1 MRIGIEAQRIFRT
14 NKHGMDYVVLEEI
27 KELQKSDV
35 RNEYFVFV
43 APGEDR
49 CLKDSKNVHIIEIGN
64 NFYPL
69 WEQFS
74 LPRAVN
80 QLNLDMLH
88 CTSNTAPIRCKV
100 PLILTLHDII
110 FLEPRDKSNKSFYQD
125 MGWRYR
131 RFVVPRILKKCKRI
145 ITVSDFEF
153 NNIITKLQIP
163 EEKMVM
169 IYNGY
174 NKWFRPVEDT
184 ELIYQQYI
192 EEPGYFFFLGN
203 TDPKKNTERTL
214 TAYSKYLEMSDVKR
228 KLLMADLDR
237 GYLDEI
243 IDRNDIGNIRD
254 HIVMPGYIK
263 NADLP
268 YIYNNAFAFL
278 YTSLRESFGIPLLE
292 AMACGTPVIT
302 SNTSSMPEIGG
313 PDVIMVNPQN
323 ANEITEKMLLLEKDK
338 ALYQKQKDIGII
350 RAQQFSWEYT
360 AEQLLMVYEEVYRQR
375 SQPNKSKESSF
386 EGFSSFSSIICS
398 SLNSIINWRASGL
411 FCVFNR

>member
-1 MRIGIEAQRIFRT
+1 MRIGIEAQRIFRN

-27 KELQKSDV
+27 KELQKSDN
-35 RNEYFVFV
+35 RNDYFVFV
-43 APGEDR
+43 APGEDH
-49 CLKDSKNVHIIEIGN
+49 CLHDSKNVHIIEIGS

-88 CTSNTAPIRCKV
+88 CTSNTAPILCKI
-100 PLILTLHDII
+100 PMILTLHDII
-110 FLEPRDKSNKSFYQD
+110 FLEPRDKSNKSLYQN
-125 MGWRYR
+125 MGWLYR

-145 ITVSDFEF
+145 ITVSEFEY
-153 NNIITKLQIP
+153 NNIISKLHIP

-174 NKWFRPVEDT
+174 NEWFKPVEDI

-214 TAYSKYLEMSDVKR
+214 IAYSHYLEKSNVKR

-237 GYLDEI
+237 SFLDDI
-243 IDRNDIGNIRD
+243 IEKNHIENIKD
-254 HIVMPGYIK
+254 YMVIPGYIK

-268 YIYNNAFAFL
+268 YVYNNAFAFL

-313 PDVIMVNPQN
+313 SEALMVNPQN
-323 ANEITEKMLLLEKDK
+323 ADEITEKMLLLEEDNII
-338 ALYQKQKDIGII
+338 YQKQKEIGIR
-350 RAQQFSWEYT
+350 RAQQFSWKYT
-360 AEQLLMVYEEVYRQR
+360 AEQLLTVYEDVYKLR
-375 SQPNKSKESSF
+375 E
-386 EGFSSFSSIICS
+386 
-398 SLNSIINWRASGL
+398 
-411 FCVFNR
+411 

>member
-1 MRIGIEAQRIFRT
+1 MRIGIEAQRIFRK

-27 KELQKSDV
+27 KELQKSDT

-49 CLKDSKNVHIIEIGN
+49 CLQDSKNVHIIEIGS

-88 CTSNTAPIRCKV
+88 CTSNTAPIRCKI

-110 FLEPRDKSNKSFYQD
+110 FLEPRDKSNKSLYQN

-145 ITVSDFEF
+145 ITVSEFEF
-153 NNIITKLQIP
+153 NNIISKLHIP

-174 NKWFRPVEDT
+174 NEWFKPVEDT

-214 TAYSKYLEMSDVKR
+214 IAYSHYLEKSDVKR
-228 KLLMADLDR
+228 KLLMADLDHSFM
-237 GYLDEI
+237 
-243 IDRNDIGNIRD
+243 NDIIERNHIENIKD
-254 HIVMPGYIK
+254 YMVIPGYIK

-268 YIYNNAFAFL
+268 FIYNNAFAFL

-313 PDVIMVNPQN
+313 PEVLMVNPQH
-323 ANEITEKMLLLEKDK
+323 AEEITEKMLLLEKDETI
-338 ALYQKQKDIGII
+338 YQKQKEIGIR
-350 RAQQFSWEYT
+350 RAQHFSWKYT
-360 AEQLLMVYEEVYRQR
+360 AEQLLMVYEDVYRQR
-375 SQPNKSKESSF
+375 
-386 EGFSSFSSIICS
+386 G
-398 SLNSIINWRASGL
+398 
-411 FCVFNR
+411 

>member
-27 KELQKSDV
+27 KELQKSDT

-49 CLKDSKNVHIIEIGN
+49 CLKDSKNVHIIEIGS

-145 ITVSDFEF
+145 ITVSDFEY

-214 TAYSKYLEMSDVKR
+214 IAYSKYLEMSDVKR

-313 PDVIMVNPQN
+313 SEVIMVNPLN
-323 ANEITEKMLLLEKDK
+323 VNEITEKMLLLEKDK

-360 AEQLLMVYEEVYRQR
+360 AEQLLTVYEDVYRQR
-375 SQPNKSKESSF
+375 S
-386 EGFSSFSSIICS
+386 
-398 SLNSIINWRASGL
+398 
-411 FCVFNR
+411 

>member
-1 MRIGIEAQRIFRT
+1 MRIGIEAQRIFRE

-174 NKWFRPVEDT
+174 NEWFKPVEDT

-214 TAYSKYLEMSDVKR
+214 IAYSHYLEKSDVKR
-228 KLLMADLDR
+228 KLLMADLDHSFM
-237 GYLDEI
+237 
-243 IDRNDIGNIRD
+243 NDIIERNHIENIKD
-254 HIVMPGYIK
+254 YMVIPGYIK

-268 YIYNNAFAFL
+268 FIYNNAFAFL

-313 PDVIMVNPQN
+313 PEVLMVNPQH
-323 ANEITEKMLLLEKDK
+323 AEEITEKMLLLEKDETI
-338 ALYQKQKDIGII
+338 YQKQKEIGIR
-350 RAQQFSWEYT
+350 RAQQFSWKYT
-360 AEQLLMVYEEVYRQR
+360 AEQLLMVYEDVYRQR
-375 SQPNKSKESSF
+375 
-386 EGFSSFSSIICS
+386 G
-398 SLNSIINWRASGL
+398 
-411 FCVFNR
+411 

>member
-1 MRIGIEAQRIFRT
+1 MRIGIEAQRIFRN

-27 KELQKSDV
+27 KELQKSDN

-43 APGEDR
+43 APGEDH
-49 CLKDSKNVHIIEIGN
+49 CLHDSKNVHIIEIGS

-88 CTSNTAPIRCKV
+88 CTSNTAPILCKI
-100 PLILTLHDII
+100 PMILTLHDII
-110 FLEPRDKSNKSFYQD
+110 FLEPRDKSNKSLYQN
-125 MGWRYR
+125 MGWLYR

-145 ITVSDFEF
+145 ITVSEFEY
-153 NNIITKLQIP
+153 NNIISKLHIP

-174 NKWFRPVEDT
+174 NEWFKPVEDI

-214 TAYSKYLEMSDVKR
+214 IAYSHYLEKSNVKR

-237 GYLDEI
+237 SFLDDI
-243 IDRNDIGNIRD
+243 IERNHIENIKD
-254 HIVMPGYIK
+254 YMVIPGYIK

-268 YIYNNAFAFL
+268 YVYNNAFAFL

-313 PDVIMVNPQN
+313 SEALMVNPQN
-323 ANEITEKMLLLEKDK
+323 ADEITEKMLLLEEDNTI
-338 ALYQKQKDIGII
+338 YQKQKEIGIR
-350 RAQQFSWEYT
+350 RAQQFSWKYT
-360 AEQLLMVYEEVYRQR
+360 AEQLLTVYEDVYKLR
-375 SQPNKSKESSF
+375 E
-386 EGFSSFSSIICS
+386 
-398 SLNSIINWRASGL
+398 
-411 FCVFNR
+411 

>member
-1 MRIGIEAQRIFRT
+1 MRIGIEAQRIFRK

-27 KELQKSDV
+27 KELQKSDT

-49 CLKDSKNVHIIEIGN
+49 CLQDSKNVHIIEIGN

-74 LPRAVN
+74 LPRAVS

-88 CTSNTAPIRCKV
+88 CTSNTAPIRCKI

-174 NKWFRPVEDT
+174 NQWFKPVEDT

-192 EEPGYFFFLGN
+192 DEPGYFFFLGN

-214 TAYSKYLEMSDVKR
+214 IAYSKYLEQSDVKR

-237 GYLDEI
+237 GYLEEI
-243 IDRNDIGNIRD
+243 INRNDIGNIRD
-254 HIVMPGYIK
+254 HIVIPGYIK

-313 PDVIMVNPQN
+313 PEVIMVNPQN
-323 ANEITEKMLLLEKDK
+323 VQEITEKMLLLEKDE
-338 ALYQKQKDIGII
+338 ALYQKQKEIGII
-350 RAQQFSWEYT
+350 RAQQFSWKYT
-360 AEQLLMVYEEVYRQR
+360 AEQLLTVYEDVYRQR
-375 SQPNKSKESSF
+375 D
-386 EGFSSFSSIICS
+386 
-398 SLNSIINWRASGL
+398 
-411 FCVFNR
+411 

>member
-214 TAYSKYLEMSDVKR
+214 IAYSKYLEMSDVKR
-228 KLLMADLDR
+228 KLLMADLDK

-243 IDRNDIGNIRD
+243 IDRNDIGNIRG

-360 AEQLLMVYEEVYRQR
+360 AEQLLMVYEDVYRQR
-375 SQPNKSKESSF
+375 S
-386 EGFSSFSSIICS
+386 
-398 SLNSIINWRASGL
+398 
-411 FCVFNR
+411 

>member
-1 MRIGIEAQRIFRT
+1 MRIGIEAQRIFRK

-27 KELQKSDV
+27 KELQKSDT

-43 APGEDR
+43 APGEDH
-49 CLKDSKNVHIIEIGN
+49 CLHDSQNVHIIEIGSS
-64 NFYPL
+64 FYPL

-88 CTSNTAPIRCKV
+88 CTSNTAPILCKV

-110 FLEPRDKSNKSFYQD
+110 FLEPRDKSNKSLYQN
-125 MGWRYR
+125 MGWQYR
-131 RFVVPRILKKCKRI
+131 RFVVPKILKKCKRI
-145 ITVSDFEF
+145 ITVSEFEL
-153 NNIITKLQIP
+153 NNIITKLDIP
-163 EEKMVM
+163 EEKMEM

-174 NKWFRPVEDT
+174 NEWFRPVEDT
-184 ELIYQQYI
+184 ELVYQQYI

-214 TAYSKYLEMSDVKR
+214 IAYSKYLEKSDVKR

-237 GYLDEI
+237 GYLKEI
-243 IDRNDIGNIRD
+243 IDRNNIGNIRD
-254 HIVMPGYIK
+254 QIVMPGYIN

-313 PDVIMVNPQN
+313 SEVIMVNPQN
-323 ANEITEKMLLLEKDK
+323 AHEITEKMLLLEKDK
-338 ALYQKQKDIGII
+338 TLYQKQKEIGIR
-350 RAQQFSWEYT
+350 RAQQFSWKYT
-360 AEQLLMVYEEVYRQR
+360 AEQLLTVYEEVYKQR
-375 SQPNKSKESSF
+375 
-386 EGFSSFSSIICS
+386 G
-398 SLNSIINWRASGL
+398 
-411 FCVFNR
+411 

>member
-1 MRIGIEAQRIFRT
+1 MRIGIEAQRIFRK

-27 KELQKSDV
+27 KELQKSDN

-49 CLKDSKNVHIIEIGN
+49 CLHDSNNVHIIEIGSS
-64 NFYPL
+64 FYPL

-74 LPRAVN
+74 LPRAVD

-110 FLEPRDKSNKSFYQD
+110 FLEPRDKSNKSLYQN

-131 RFVVPRILKKCKRI
+131 RFVVPKILKKCKRI
-145 ITVSDFEF
+145 ITVSEFEL
-153 NNIITKLQIP
+153 NNIITKLDIP

-169 IYNGY
+169 IYNGF
-174 NKWFRPVEDT
+174 NEWFRPVEDT
-184 ELIYQQYI
+184 ELVYQQYI

-214 TAYSKYLEMSDVKR
+214 IAYSKYLEMSDVKR
-228 KLLMADLDR
+228 KLLMADLDKSFFDDIVER
-237 GYLDEI
+237 NHIENIKGQI
-243 IDRNDIGNIRD
+243 II
-254 HIVMPGYIK
+254 PGYIN

-313 PDVIMVNPQN
+313 PEVLMVNPQN
-323 ANEITEKMLLLEKDK
+323 ANEITEKMLLLEKDH
-338 ALYQKQKDIGII
+338 ALYQKQKEIGIK
-350 RAQQFSWEYT
+350 RAQQFSWKYT
-360 AEQLLMVYEEVYRQR
+360 AEQLLMVYEDVYH
-375 SQPNKSKESSF
+375 
-386 EGFSSFSSIICS
+386 
-398 SLNSIINWRASGL
+398 
-411 FCVFNR
+411 NRHRD

>member
-1 MRIGIEAQRIFRT
+1 MRIGIEAQRIFRK

-27 KELQKSDV
+27 KELQKSDT

-49 CLKDSKNVHIIEIGN
+49 CLHDSKNVHIIEIGS

-88 CTSNTAPIRCKV
+88 CTSNTAPILCKI
-100 PLILTLHDII
+100 PMILTLHDII
-110 FLEPRDKSNKSFYQD
+110 FLEPRDKSNKSLYQN

-145 ITVSDFEF
+145 ITVSEFEF
-153 NNIITKLQIP
+153 NNIISKLHIP

-174 NKWFRPVEDT
+174 NEWFKPVEDT

-214 TAYSKYLEMSDVKR
+214 IAYSHYLEKSDVKR
-228 KLLMADLDR
+228 KLLMADLDHSFM
-237 GYLDEI
+237 
-243 IDRNDIGNIRD
+243 NDIIERNHIENIKD
-254 HIVMPGYIK
+254 YMVIPGYIK

-268 YIYNNAFAFL
+268 FIYNNAFAFL

-313 PDVIMVNPQN
+313 PEVLMVNPQH
-323 ANEITEKMLLLEKDK
+323 AEEITEKMLLLEKDETI
-338 ALYQKQKDIGII
+338 YQKQKEIGIR
-350 RAQQFSWEYT
+350 RAQQFSWKYT
-360 AEQLLMVYEEVYRQR
+360 AEQLLMVYEDVYRQR
-375 SQPNKSKESSF
+375 
-386 EGFSSFSSIICS
+386 G
-398 SLNSIINWRASGL
+398 
-411 FCVFNR
+411 

>member
-80 QLNLDMLH
+80 QLNLGILH

-145 ITVSDFEF
+145 ITVSDFEY

-214 TAYSKYLEMSDVKR
+214 IAYSKYLEMSDVKR

-313 PDVIMVNPQN
+313 SEVIMVNPLN
-323 ANEITEKMLLLEKDK
+323 VNEITEKMLLLEKDK
-338 ALYQKQKDIGII
+338 ALYQKQKEIGII

-360 AEQLLMVYEEVYRQR
+360 AEQLLMVYEDVYRQR
-375 SQPNKSKESSF
+375 S
-386 EGFSSFSSIICS
+386 
-398 SLNSIINWRASGL
+398 
-411 FCVFNR
+411 